1 MARDRPDGLGA
12 RDDALTVVAIGPSIA
27 RSWTWIAIAASG
39 YGLFLAIL
47 GLGVGP
53 LAGVGFG
60 G

>member
-1 MARDRPDGLGA
+1 
-12 RDDALTVVAIGPSIA
+12 LTVVAIGPSIA